1 MPVQPSVN
9 PHTIVLEGE
18 LKQRHLEYP
27 AAAALSPG
35 HILNVTSAGK
45 VQKHGTADQTYA
57 KLIAKEDVLFNGR
70 TINDAYALDELV
82 MVHQATAGD
91 LVYARIPAAAVAIVK
106 GDRLKTNGAGCLI
119 KSTTAGD
126 PLWGYA
132 EEAVDNSAGGTEV
145 FIRCRVA

>member
-1 MPVQPSVN
+1 MPVQPTVN

-18 LKQRHLEYP
+18 LRKRHLEYY

-35 HILNVTSAGK
+35 HVLNVTSAGK

-57 KLIAKEDVLFNGR
+57 KLIAKEDILYNGR
-70 TINDAYALDELV
+70 TINDAYATDELV
-82 MVHQATAGD
+82 LVHQCSPGD
-91 LVYARIPAAAVAIVK
+91 KVYARVPASAVAIVK
-106 GDRLKTNGAGCLI
+106 GDRLKENGAGCLI

-126 PLWGYA
+126 PIWGYA
-132 EEAVDNSAGGTEV
+132 EEALDNSAGGAEA